1 MPNLKNAKKALRQNL
16 ARAEKN
22 IEARAK
28 IDFMRRSFRKLIE
41 AKKIEEAQK
50 LMSDLNQ
57 ILDKAVSKNL
67 LKKNTVARV
76 KSRAMKRLAKASK

>member
-22 IEARAK
+22 AEARAK

-41 AKKIEEAQK
+41 AKQIDEAQK
-50 LMSDLNQ
+50 LMRDLNQ

-67 LKKNTVARV
+67 LKKNMVARV